1 MFGLTNIMTKDVAI
15 TIKEHSTQAIR
26 ELTTILDEIKGQ
38 CPENEFMVVERGVG
52 LTIGRIQMEILEYV
66 NHNYPELDDLK
77 DI

>member
-1 MFGLTNIMTKDVAI
+1 MTKDVAI

-26 ELTTILDEIKGQ
+26 ELTTILYEIKDH
-38 CPENEFMVVERGVG
+38 CPEDEFMVVKRGVG

-66 NHNYPELDDLK
+66 NHHYPELDDLK